1 MERLTDSCGTIFSSR
16 EKAQVG
22 QGRPMTES
30 QPRRLR
36 FHIVIDREARQI
48 AKRLKDVTQ
57 LRVFLVLPSFLRW
70 EAWHQIDEERIAAEL
85 EITPDELRKALAALV
100 LHGLILHDDTRY
112 HIPVW
117 RLSSVWGA
125 KGSWREV
132 QANIAGEAD

>member
-1 MERLTDSCGTIFSSR
+1 MSVTDTDALAPIYRLLALAQSDTGQARRAANFLLSWWNAQNCGGFDLTDLW
-16 EKAQVG
+16 AV
-22 QGRPMTES
+22 
-30 QPRRLR
+30 
-36 FHIVIDREARQI
+36 DRTVADDM
-48 AKRLKDVTQ
+48 L
-57 LRVFLVLPSFLRW
+57 
-70 EAWHQIDEERIAAEL
+70 
-85 EITPDELRKALAALV
+85 ALAALV